1 MEEEDRDSGGC
12 PGHWG
17 CEGEGGEW
25 RRQRFHWTTH
35 WAVQCWAAPSW
46 ALGCHSPLQVPAT
59 CAALAARRPACR
71 CPGAH
76 GPQHPKLQLL
86 PTSPWSQVPSMG
98 WGAGGLGGW
107 GHRLRS
113 EQAAEALGSLPG
125 HSSPRGSQGRRVA
138 SGPGLGGPPGRGS
151 AGLGQLLCQRAHLVT
166 SRDPRPSDGRWPSP
180 QAWAQSGPSWRDP
193 STRWRGLRAPGYTGA
208 SGCCQPLAWA
218 PHTLSQ

>member
-1 MEEEDRDSGGC
+1 MEETAFPLDHTLGGAVLGSPVLGTRVPLPPAG
-12 PGHWG
+12 PGHLR
-17 CEGEGGEW
+17 C
-25 RRQRFHWTTH
+25 
-35 WAVQCWAAPSW
+35 
-46 ALGCHSPLQVPAT
+46 
-59 CAALAARRPACR
+59 ACR
-71 CPGAH
+71 PPSCLQMPRCSRPTAPEAPAPAHFSLVPG
-76 GPQHPKLQLL
+76 PEY
-86 PTSPWSQVPSMG
+86 
-98 WGAGGLGGW
+98 GLGGW

-138 SGPGLGGPPGRGS
+138 GGPGLGGPPGRGS

-180 QAWAQSGPSWRDP
+180 QARAQSGPSWRDP